1 MRRLIALGLLVP
13 ALMAVFVAPA
23 VSQSKPKPKTKETR
37 ADEKVY
43 SADDINRRIVASL
56 EWFCDHQ
63 GPEGQWSAKDHD
75 SHTLRVRAAHTHN
88 LEWVKPGEE
97 AGDTC
102 DEGFDKGSDVPW
114 TSLVLLCFL
123 GSGHAHTDGA
133 YKTYVAKGLSY
144 LRLKQGSNGMIG
156 DGECS
161 CVHNHAV
168 ATMALCEAFALSA
181 DADLKPAAQKAVEY
195 LLAAQSK
202 ESGWR
207 YGFDDGQADTQM
219 TGWCALAARSAQIAG
234 LEGDFAKSWAG
245 ANKYLDS
252 ASADVQGT
260 YRTGYM
266 AGNAGGGSPRVRT
279 AADWVSHPD
288 SDAVNVTLRLLSGDK
303 KWTPKSKELKGQTAL
318 MLKDLPVWADKKVDL
333 AYLYFGTLG
342 LHQMGDKK
350 EFDAWKTPLLK
361 ALLENQRGWHAKDAD
376 TFEAVLDEFGS
387 FDAIDAWRA
396 WGGRV
401 WTTAM
406 ATLCLQV
413 VARYERLK

>member
-1 MRRLIALGLLVP
+1 MRRMIALGAMALALLV
-13 ALMAVFVAPA
+13 VVAAPTD
-23 VSQSKPKPKTKETR
+23 SQGRPKPKPKAEER
-37 ADEKVY
+37 VY
-43 SADDINRRIVASL
+43 TADDINRRIVASL

-63 GPEGQWSAKDHD
+63 GPEGQWSAKAYD
-75 SHTLRVRAAHTHN
+75 SHTLRVRALHTHN

-97 AGDTC
+97 GGDTC
-102 DEGFDKGSDVPW
+102 DEGFDKDADVPW
-114 TSLVLLCFL
+114 TALALLCFL
-123 GSGHAHTDGA
+123 GSGHVHTDGV

-144 LRLKQGSNGMIG
+144 LRSKQGSNGLIG
-156 DGECS
+156 EGHCS
-161 CVHNHAV
+161 CAHNHAV
-168 ATMALCEAFALSA
+168 ATIALCEAFALSG

-219 TGWCALAARSAQIAG
+219 TSWCALAVKSVQVAG
-234 LEGDFAKSWAG
+234 LEGDFEKSWAG
-245 ANKYLDS
+245 THKYLDS
-252 ASADVQGT
+252 ASADLQGT

-266 AGNAGGGSPRVRT
+266 AGNAGGGSPRVRS

-288 SDAVNVTLRLLSGDK
+288 SDATNVTLRLLSGDK

-318 MLKDLPVWADKKVDL
+318 LLKDLPAWADKKVDM

-342 LHQMGDKK
+342 MFQMGDKK
-350 EFDAWKTPLLK
+350 EFDTWKAPLLK
-361 ALLENQRGWHAKDAD
+361 ALLENQRGWHTKDKD